1 MSDYLFTHKELQQFT
16 KLLLVMGS
24 LVLMINVVPATTFAW
39 QYGVLMNPPETYYN
53 GLDMPT

>member
-1 MSDYLFTHKELQQFT
+1 MQQFT